1 MQNTFSLI
9 LSAAMLLLVL
19 AFCIWVVKRRFI
31 DKKGINAGSQFVGRH
46 IMMQFQDAEK
56 KKAVEQIILQEE
68 ERQQDFSGEDP
79 EPGPGNDPADIDD
92 GN

>member
-1 MQNTFSLI
+1 MQDTFSLTV
-9 LSAAMLLLVL
+9 SAAILLLIL

-68 ERQQDFSGEDP
+68 ERQPDFSGEDP
-79 EPGPGNDPADIDD
+79 EPGSDNNPADIDD
-92 GN
+92 DN